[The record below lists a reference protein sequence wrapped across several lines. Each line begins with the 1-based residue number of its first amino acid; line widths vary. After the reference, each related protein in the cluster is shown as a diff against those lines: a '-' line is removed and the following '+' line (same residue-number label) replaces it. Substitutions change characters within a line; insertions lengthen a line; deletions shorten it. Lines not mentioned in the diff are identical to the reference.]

1 MKRVAV
7 ITAVIAAAAVVAI
20 LGTGASDDGGSYQVR
35 AIFDNAVSVIPG
47 EDVKI
52 AGVKVGKISDLSV
65 TCVRGTDCAKDA
77 PRKSAAVVLD
87 ITEPGFQDFRSDATC
102 TIRPQSLIGEKFV
115 ECTPTQPHAVG
126 EPAAASLPKIKRGDG
141 EGEHL
146 LPLAQTSSPVD
157 IDLINNILRKPY
169 AERLSIIIGELGT
182 AVAGNGKNLNETIK
196 RANPAL
202 RETDKVLK
210 TLASQNR
217 ILANLTTDSDTILG
231 PLARER
237 RAVAD
242 QFAQSATVAQATAE
256 RGDDL
261 ERDLQKLPGF
271 LRQLRPTMVRLGALS
286 DQATPVLADL
296 GAQADNI
303 NALVAQLGP
312 FSNAA
317 RPAYR
322 TLGQAAEIGGP
333 ALTKSRPTIQELGR
347 FAIAAKPVAK
357 NAALLLDSLQKTGG
371 VERLMD
377 YIFYQVAAVNGFD
390 QYGHYLRA
398 GLIVNLCSTYAT
410 SPAPGCSSNFVDSTA
425 ASSRLSASQV
435 DQLKANAAALFGN
448 RPVVTGSR
456 TAAAT
461 PKSRAKPIGLPKI
474 ALPGRLGQ
482 ILSQGTTTTEGAK
495 TAAPKTQVQ
504 SPLGAPAASQ
514 APDPRQGLLD
524 YLLGS
529 G

>member
-1 MKRVAV
+1 VKRVAI

-20 LGTGASDDGGSYQVR
+20 TGTGASDDGGSYKVR

-52 AGVKVGKISDLSV
+52 AGVKVGKIGALDVTSD
-65 TCVRGTDCAKDA
+65 K
-77 PRKSAAVVLD
+77 KAAITLD

-115 ECTPTQPHAVG
+115 ECTPTQPRAVG
-126 EPAAASLPKIKRGDG
+126 QPAAGPLREIKSGKG

-146 LPLAQTSSPVD
+146 LPVAQTSSPVD

-169 AERLSIIIGELGT
+169 AERLSIILGELGT
-182 AVAGNGKNLNETIK
+182 AVAGRGKDLNQTIK

-210 TLASQNR
+210 ILASQNR
-217 ILANLTTDSDTILG
+217 ILADLATDSDTSLA

-242 QFAQSATVAQATAE
+242 QFAQSATVAEATAE
-256 RGDDL
+256 RGADL
-261 ERDLQKLPGF
+261 ERDFQKLPGF
-271 LRQLRPTMVRLGALS
+271 LRELRPTMVRLGALS
-286 DQATPVLADL
+286 DQATPVLTDL

-303 NALVAQLGP
+303 NALVSQLGP

-357 NAALLLDSLQKTGG
+357 NGALLLDSLQKTGG

-410 SPAPGCSSNFVDSTA
+410 APAPGCSANFVDSTA
-425 ASSRLSASQV
+425 ASSRLSPSQA
-435 DQLKANAAALFGN
+435 DQLKASAAALAGN

-456 TAAAT
+456 TATAT
-461 PKSRAKPIGLPKI
+461 PKSRAKPIGMPKI
-474 ALPGRLGQ
+474 ALPGRLGE
-482 ILSQGTTTTEGAK
+482 ILSSGAPTTEGAK
-495 TAAPKTQVQ
+495 TPAPKTQVQ

-529 G
+529 GS

>member
-20 LGTGASDDGGSYQVR
+20 LGTGASDDGGTYKVR

-52 AGVKVGKISDLSV
+52 AGVKVGKIGALDV
-65 TCVRGTDCAKDA
+65 TPDK
-77 PRKSAAVVLD
+77 KAAITLD
-87 ITEPGFQDFRSDATC
+87 ITEPGFQDFRTDATC

-115 ECTPTQPHAVG
+115 ECTPTQPHPVG
-126 EPAAASLPKIKRGDG
+126 EPAAAPLQKIKRGKGKG
-141 EGEHL
+141 EYL
-146 LPLAQTSSPVD
+146 LPVAQTSSPVD
-157 IDLINNILRKPY
+157 IDLLNNILRKPY

-182 AVAGNGKNLNETIK
+182 AVAGNGKNLNQTIK

-210 TLASQNR
+210 ILASQNR
-217 ILANLTTDSDTILG
+217 ILANLATDSDTVLT

-242 QFAQSATVAQATAE
+242 SFAQSATVAEATAE

-271 LRQLRPTMVRLGALS
+271 LRQLRPTMVRLGALA
-286 DQATPVLADL
+286 DQATPVLTDL

-303 NALVAQLGP
+303 NTLVTQLGP

-317 RPAYR
+317 LPAYR

-333 ALTKSRPTIQELGR
+333 ALTKSDPTIKELGK
-347 FAIAAKPVAK
+347 FALAAKPVAK

-410 SPAPGCSSNFVDSTA
+410 APAPGCSANFVDSTA
-425 ASSRLSASQV
+425 ASSRLSASQA

-456 TAAAT
+456 TAAAA
-461 PKSRAKPIGLPKI
+461 PKSRAKPIGMPKI

-482 ILSQGTTTTEGAK
+482 ILSQGTAKTEGAK

-504 SPLGAPAASQ
+504 SPLGAPTASQ

-529 G
+529 GS

>member
-1 MKRVAV
+1 V
-7 ITAVIAAAAVVAI
+7 
-20 LGTGASDDGGSYQVR
+20 
-35 AIFDNAVSVIPG
+35 
-47 EDVKI
+47 
-52 AGVKVGKISDLSV
+52 
-65 TCVRGTDCAKDA
+65 
-77 PRKSAAVVLD
+77 
-87 ITEPGFQDFRSDATC
+87 
-102 TIRPQSLIGEKFV
+102 
-115 ECTPTQPHAVG
+115 
-126 EPAAASLPKIKRGDG
+126 
-141 EGEHL
+141 
-146 LPLAQTSSPVD
+146 AQTSSPVD

-169 AERLSIIIGELGT
+169 AERLSIILGELGT
-182 AVAGNGKNLNETIK
+182 AVAGRGKDLNETIK

-210 TLASQNR
+210 ILASQNR

-256 RGDDL
+256 RGADL
-261 ERDLQKLPGF
+261 ERDFQKLPGF

-286 DQATPVLADL
+286 DQATPVLTDL

-347 FAIAAKPVAK
+347 FATAAKPVAK

-410 SPAPGCSSNFVDSTA
+410 SPAPGCSSNFVDS
-425 ASSRLSASQV
+425 ASATSRLSASQV
-435 DQLKANAAALFGN
+435 DELKANAAALFGN

-461 PKSRAKPIGLPKI
+461 PESRAKPIGLPKI

-482 ILSQGTTTTEGAK
+482 ILSQGTTNTEGAK

-504 SPLGAPAASQ
+504 SPLGAPTASQ

-529 G
+529 GS

>member
-20 LGTGASDDGGSYQVR
+20 LGTGASDDGGSYKVR

-333 ALTKSRPTIQELGR
+333 ALTKSDPTIKELGK
-347 FAIAAKPVAK
+347 FAVAAKPVAK

-482 ILSQGTTTTEGAK
+482 ILSQGTTTEGAK

-524 YLLGS
+524 YLLGTGS
-529 G
+529 

>member
-1 MKRVAV
+1 VKRVAV
-7 ITAVIAAAAVVAI
+7 ITVVIAAAVVVAI
-20 LGTGASDDGGSYQVR
+20 LGTGASDDGGSYKVR

-52 AGVKVGKISDLSV
+52 AGVKVGRISDLDV
-65 TCVRGTDCAKDA
+65 TRDK
-77 PRKSAAVVLD
+77 KAAITLD
-87 ITEPGFQDFRSDATC
+87 VTEPGFQDFRTDATC

-115 ECTPTQPHAVG
+115 ECTPTQPRAVG
-126 EPAAASLPKIKRGDG
+126 EPAAQPLPEIKRGKG
-141 EGEHL
+141 KGEHL
-146 LPLAQTSSPVD
+146 LPVSQTSSPVD

-169 AERLSIIIGELGT
+169 AERLSIILNELGV
-182 AVAGNGKNLNETIK
+182 AVAGRGKDLNETIK

-202 RETDKVLK
+202 RETDKVLNI
-210 TLASQNR
+210 LANQNR
-217 ILANLTTDSDTILG
+217 ILANLATDSDTVLA

-261 ERDLQKLPGF
+261 EADLQKLPGF
-271 LRQLRPTMVRLGALS
+271 LRQLRPTMVRLGALA
-286 DQATPVLADL
+286 DQATPVFTDL
-296 GAQADNI
+296 GAQANNI
-303 NALVAQLGP
+303 NTLVTQLGP

-317 RPAYR
+317 LPAFR
-322 TLGQAAEIGGP
+322 TLGQAADIGGP
-333 ALTKSRPTIQELGR
+333 ALTASDPTIKELGR
-347 FAIAAKPVAK
+347 FAKAAKPVAK

-398 GLIVNLCSTYAT
+398 GLIVNLCSSYAT
-410 SPAPGCSSNFVDSTA
+410 QPAGGCSANFSGGSA
-425 ASSRLSASQV
+425 SASSRMTASQV
-435 DQLKANAAALFGN
+435 DQLKASAAALAGN
-448 RPVVTGSR
+448 VPVTTGSR
-456 TAAAT
+456 TAGAA
-461 PKSRAKPIGLPKI
+461 PKSRSKPIALPKI
-474 ALPGRLGQ
+474 ALPGRLEQ
-482 ILSQGTTTTEGAK
+482 ILSQGTTRAEGTKTE
-495 TAAPKTQVQ
+495 APKTQVQ
-504 SPLGAPAASQ
+504 SPLGAPAATQ

-529 G
+529 GS